1 MKECDFTGI
10 QIYTQRIKQSIE
22 MIPKKVYVL
31 KLSEKEFKAAFINI
45 FNVLKQNLVKMVE
58 DLGNISSKIETET
71 EKKRKFYEN

>member
-1 MKECDFTGI
+1 
-10 QIYTQRIKQSIE
+10 

-58 DLGNISSKIETET
+58 DLGI
-71 EKKRKFYEN
+71 

>member
-1 MKECDFTGI
+1 
-10 QIYTQRIKQSIE
+10 

-71 EKKRKFYEN
+71 EKKGNSMKTKLNNVSKIKNSLTS